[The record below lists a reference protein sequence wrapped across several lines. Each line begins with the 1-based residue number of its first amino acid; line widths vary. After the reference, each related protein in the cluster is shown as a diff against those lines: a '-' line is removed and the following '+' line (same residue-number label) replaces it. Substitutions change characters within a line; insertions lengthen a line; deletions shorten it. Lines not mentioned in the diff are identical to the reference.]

1 MSNVGE
7 IGLHLYGNFWP
18 KIDIFVPIFGHRYFR
33 LFLLASLNIPIDIPV
48 ANTNVSPNSCVHRAK
63 SLRNTCGEIFNL
75 EITYTSICIFEH
87 DASSNSVN
95 GGKGDTIYAYYKP
108 RASG

>member
-1 MSNVGE
+1 MKSGCIFTAIFGRKLIFLVQFSATG
-7 IGLHLYGNFWP
+7 
-18 KIDIFVPIFGHRYFR
+18 IFVYFYWP
-33 LFLLASLNIPIDIPV
+33 SLNIPIDIPV
-48 ANTNVSPNSCVHRAK
+48 ANTNVSPKSCVHRAK

-75 EITYTSICIFEH
+75 EIAYTSICIFEH